1 MVSGTVPGRRRA
13 WLGLIAALV
22 TGAALAACGGGSQGR
37 TASAHPPSTT
47 TTTTT
52 TTTTAPT
59 TTTTTTDPG
68 TLPQT
73 HDEPVASGAQF
84 NAGVNGLWTAV
95 VSDDP
100 GAAMPFFF
108 PLSAYLQVKAVS
120 NPAGDW
126 QNRLVAAYTRDIHN
140 LHQSLGSDAAGAQLV
155 AIDVPQSQAEWI
167 VPGVE
172 YNKIGYW
179 RVYGTRVHYTVDGQA
194 RSFAVASLISWRGE
208 WYVVHLSSIS

>member
-1 MVSGTVPGRRRA
+1 VVNGTVQGRRRA
-13 WLGLIAALV
+13 WLGPVAVIVAGAL
-22 TGAALAACGGGSQGR
+22 LAACGGGSQSHA
-37 TASAHPPSTT
+37 ASGNRPSTT
-47 TTTTT
+47 TT
-52 TTTTAPT
+52 AS

-73 HDEPVASGAQF
+73 RDEPVANGAQF

-95 VSDDP
+95 VTDNP
-100 GAAMPFFF
+100 AAAMPFFF
-108 PLSAYLQVKAVS
+108 PLSAYLQVKAIS

-140 LHQSLGSDAAGAQLV
+140 LHLSLGSEATQAQLV
-155 AIDVPQSQAEWI
+155 GIDVPQSQAEWI

-179 RVYGTRVHYTVDGQA
+179 RVYGTRVRYTVDGQT